1 MERTRQGKRLT
12 CTDDRE
18 IIISTI
24 TEIEIGTKTEIEKD
38 SEIGQP
44 TITEEEGII
53 RIITTTT
60 ETMGEITQATADMVE
75 SNSIK
80 IIDTTTGTI
89 NKFKTK
95 CNVQGRN
102 ILEINN
108 KI

>member
-1 MERTRQGKRLT
+1 
-12 CTDDRE
+12 
-18 IIISTI
+18 
-24 TEIEIGTKTEIEKD
+24 
-38 SEIGQP
+38 
-44 TITEEEGII
+44 
-53 RIITTTT
+53 
-60 ETMGEITQATADMVE
+60 MGEITQATADMVE